1 MKPLHMMNRHLTPL
15 FIFLFIGSLSTH
27 AQVETKHFSY
37 MDIFDL
43 QMVANPQISPDGERV
58 IYEKHQF
65 DVMTDK
71 RISNLWI
78 TDVDGRTHQA
88 LTSGKQ
94 SVGSVEWH
102 PDGDRFLYVSNEEG
116 SAQLF
121 IHWLE
126 SGRQASI
133 TNLSRSPGQVQ
144 WSPDGSQ
151 ILFTMF
157 VPEPSPTLGTIPSPP
172 KGASW
177 EENALYIE
185 DAVYRFDGRGYLEQG
200 HQQIFV
206 VSPEGG
212 APIQLTEYPTN
223 HSNVSWSSNGE
234 HILFTANFSDNR
246 EMDPNNEQI
255 YSLDVSTGERIAI
268 TSNRGPHNQP
278 KMSPNGELIAFTGY
292 EDRFVGYQ
300 QTELYVM
307 NADGSQERVLTE
319 WIDLDIGAIHWDA
332 NSEGLYV
339 GYTEKGV
346 AKIGYVDLEGTLEEL
361 ASHLGSPT
369 LGRPYAGGSFSVTGR
384 GEFAYS
390 SVSAHR
396 PTQLSVGSHK
406 GRQPNRTLTS
416 LNEQF
421 FSSTHV
427 GEVNEFWASSSVDDF
442 QIHGWTITP
451 PNFDPSKTYPL
462 ILEIHG
468 GPYSAYGPQFSPEL
482 QFMASQGYVVVYTNP
497 RGSTSYG
504 EEFAAYINGNY
515 PSEDYNDLMDAVDH
529 VIDQGFV
536 DEDRL
541 YITGGSGGGVLT
553 AWAIGKTDRFR
564 AAVVA
569 KPVIN
574 WYSFVLNAD
583 NVPFF
588 SKYWFT
594 KKPWEDPDQYLKLS
608 PISLVGNVTT
618 PTMLLTGEQDYR
630 TPMSETEQYYGA
642 LKLQG
647 VESSMVRIQGSSHGI
662 AAKPSNLFRKVAY
675 ITGWFD
681 AYGGQG
687 D

>member
-1 MKPLHMMNRHLTPL
+1 MRQIFSLILFLTVV
-15 FIFLFIGSLSTH
+15 GTTTH
-27 AQVETKHFSY
+27 AQVEPKNFSY

-71 RISNLWI
+71 RMSNLWI
-78 TDVDGRTHQA
+78 IDVDGSNHQA
-88 LTSGKQ
+88 LTSGNQ
-94 SVGSVEWH
+94 NAGSVHWH
-102 PDGDRFLYVSNEEG
+102 PDGDRFLYVSSEEG

-121 IHWLE
+121 VYWLE
-126 SGRQASI
+126 SGRKASI

-151 ILFTMF
+151 IVFTMF
-157 VPEPSPTLGTIPSPP
+157 VPEASSSIGNIPTPP
-172 KGASW
+172 KGATW
-177 EENALYIE
+177 EEGARYI
-185 DAVYRFDGRGYLEQG
+185 DNAVYRYDGRGYLEEG

-212 APIQLTEYPTN
+212 APIQLTEFPTD
-223 HSNVSWSSNGE
+223 HSNVSWAPEGQ
-234 HILFTANFSDNR
+234 HVLFTANFSENR

-255 YSLDVSTGERIAI
+255 YSLELSTGER
-268 TSNRGPHNQP
+268 TTLTNNRGPHNQP

-292 EDRFVGYQ
+292 EDQFVGYQ
-300 QTELYVM
+300 QSELYIM
-307 NADGSQERVLTE
+307 NAAGSQERVISE
-319 WIDLDIGAIHWDA
+319 SIDLDIGAIHWDD

-346 AKIGYVDLEGTLEEL
+346 AKIGYVNLNGTLEVL
-361 ASHLGSPT
+361 ATHLGSPT

-384 GEFAYS
+384 GDFAFS
-390 SVSAHR
+390 SVTAQR

-406 GRQPNRTLTS
+406 GRSSVNTLTS
-416 LNEQF
+416 YNDEF
-421 FSSTHV
+421 FSSTQV
-427 GEVNEFWASSSVDDF
+427 GEVNEFWVSSSVDDF
-442 QIHGWTITP
+442 KVHGWIITP
-451 PNFDPSKTYPL
+451 PNFDPSKSYPL

-504 EEFAAYINGNY
+504 EDFAAYINGNY
-515 PSEDYNDLMDAVDH
+515 PSEDYNDLMDAVDY
-529 VIDQGFV
+529 VVDQGYI
-536 DEDRL
+536 DTDRL
-541 YITGGSGGGVLT
+541 FITGGSGGGVLT

-647 VESSMVRIQGSSHGI
+647 VESAMVRIQGSSHGI

-675 ITGWFD
+675 ITGWFEAHSQD
-681 AYGGQG
+681 ALGGQEN
-687 D
+687 